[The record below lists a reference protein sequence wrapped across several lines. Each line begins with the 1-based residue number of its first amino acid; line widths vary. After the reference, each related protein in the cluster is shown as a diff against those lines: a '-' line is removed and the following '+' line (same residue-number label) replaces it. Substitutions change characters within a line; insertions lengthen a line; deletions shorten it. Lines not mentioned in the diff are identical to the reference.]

1 VQHVSDSGNSSDG
14 VARSLDYAG
23 FSAKQPP
30 QNLGAHEKGRSNLQL
45 RPAREHNPH
54 VWAKQTSR
62 RQMMFENPA
71 RIGVIAGVIIN
82 LGDGR

>member
-1 VQHVSDSGNSSDG
+1 M
-14 VARSLDYAG
+14 DYAG
-23 FSAKQPP
+23 FRATQPP
-30 QNLGAHEKGRSNLQL
+30 QNRDAHEKGRSNLQL

-54 VWAKQTSR
+54 EWARQTSR